1 LSESNILPPAPI
13 RERLV
18 TPDNSMTQAWVGWF
32 QKMAQRVGGPTSV
45 TVEQLATDLDTAE
58 TNITGLEGDVA
69 TINAQISSIDSQL
82 ATQGADIA
90 TLQGQLAAGISVT
103 VITAQLTPLGSQ
115 GSMTFTNGILTAE
128 TQAT

>member
-1 LSESNILPPAPI
+1 
-13 RERLV
+13 
-18 TPDNSMTQAWVGWF
+18 VGWF